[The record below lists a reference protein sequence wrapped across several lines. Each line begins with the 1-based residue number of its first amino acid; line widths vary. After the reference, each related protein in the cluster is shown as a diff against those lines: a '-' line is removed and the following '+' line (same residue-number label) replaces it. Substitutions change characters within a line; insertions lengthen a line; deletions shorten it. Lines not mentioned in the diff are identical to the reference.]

1 MQKIKLLAT
10 VLIIVAIELQS
21 AHAQQPVTTD
31 FLAGCGVGVPRTS
44 AEYASYLEAN
54 FKRIHDAIPGLAMSH

>member
-31 FLAGCGVGVPRTS
+31 FLAVCGVGVPRTS
-44 AEYASYLEAN
+44 AEGNVTLTGEAET
-54 FKRIHDAIPGLAMSH
+54 FHR